1 MPERGQ
7 WWTALRR
14 LAAAGVCLA
23 AVAACG
29 GSGDAA
35 PAPEA
40 APRAPAGADTV
51 MIIRHAEKPAEN
63 EGDGG
68 GKAPFGVTEDGERNA
83 HALSVRGWQRA
94 GALVPLFA
102 PEGGAPLRP
111 GLRRPDA
118 VYAADAHDGG
128 KGLRPAE
135 TVAPLAA
142 RLGEPVNRSYGQG
155 REAAL
160 ARELAGRRGATL
172 VSWEHRRIA
181 RIVDGLGR
189 VRPAPPREWPGDRYD
204 LVWVF
209 TRDGTGWRF
218 AQVPQLLLAGDRRDP
233 A

>member
-1 MPERGQ
+1 MPERGSR
-7 WWTALRR
+7 WTGLRR
-14 LAAAGVCLA
+14 MAAAAICGA

-29 GSGDAA
+29 GGGGAA

-40 APRAPAGADTV
+40 TPRAAAGADTV
-51 MIIRHAEKPAEN
+51 MIIRHAEKPAEDD
-63 EGDGG
+63 GDG
-68 GKAPFGVTEDGERNA
+68 KPPFGVTEDGVRNA
-83 HALSVRGWQRA
+83 HALLIRGWQRA

-102 PEGGAPLRP
+102 PEGGAPVRP

-118 VYAADAHDGG
+118 VYAADAHGAG

-142 RLGEPVNRSYGQG
+142 RLGEPVDSSYGQG
-155 REAAL
+155 QEAAL
-160 ARELAGRRGATL
+160 AKELAARHGATL

-181 RIVDGLGR
+181 RIVAGLGR
-189 VRPAPPREWPGDRYD
+189 VRPAPPRAWPGDRYD

-218 AQVPQLLLAGDRRDP
+218 TQVPQLLLAGDRRDP